1 MEEEINCKSSN
12 NLRGK
17 LLRTSLNLVNNTSTN
32 DNLRDKKSLYNFIS
46 SKNKLILKSCFDYK
60 GAKKFLSEKEKAM
73 AEFVLS
79 DEILDIDEEN
89 KAKNNSNHQKR
100 RKTKEKTN
108 FRMKSEDALIYIK
121 NHKRHKSTKSKKK
134 LKKMSEKTVSIHYPE
149 ENEKEKKNKDKLN
162 EKNNKKKFLKL
173 NSILSNFSNIQHKEP
188 MDLTMN
194 NDDSFI
200 HNIINEMVKFKN

>member
-12 NLRGK
+12 NLGGK

-100 RKTKEKTN
+100 RKTN

-121 NHKRHKSTKSKKK
+121 NHKRHKSTKSKK
-134 LKKMSEKTVSIHYPE
+134 
-149 ENEKEKKNKDKLN
+149 N
-162 EKNNKKKFLKL
+162 
-173 NSILSNFSNIQHKEP
+173 
-188 MDLTMN
+188 
-194 NDDSFI
+194 
-200 HNIINEMVKFKN
+200 